1 MKTVAE
7 QCLSTFQRLNFS
19 SVLIVLDS
27 HKFYSLECIEYPI
40 ICLQN
45 RMKISIICPYMCM
58 VDGDDNNGNICIM
71 KMIIDN
77 DLVCDDYDFDHGE
90 LVLAMKTIF

>member
-1 MKTVAE
+1 
-7 QCLSTFQRLNFS
+7 
-19 SVLIVLDS
+19 
-27 HKFYSLECIEYPI
+27 
-40 ICLQN
+40 
-45 RMKISIICPYMCM
+45 M